1 MLLLT
6 NIRLI
11 LAVAN
16 TNGQRCEEGWDDKVD
31 DGMDCLYFDTT
42 SVQYVGAKQFCES
55 KEAHLIELSSEEQ
68 LTKINKILNELPSR
82 KWWWWGGA
90 TKQGGQW
97 KWTTS
102 GELLQ
107 QWIWGKWG
115 SQPDENY
122 PNSRN
127 ICFGFV
133 KTAWDNGNWKGA
145 DLPCERVRPTICHKN
160 PEIPT
165 TTTTTTT
172 TPTTTTSTP
181 TTSATTA
188 GIQSI
193 SDLIMTQP

>member
-1 MLLLT
+1 MLVTMILRVILLLSLT
-6 NIRLI
+6 KEAI
-11 LAVAN
+11 
-16 TNGQRCEEGWDDKVD
+16 GEQCEEGWDDKVD
-31 DGMDCLYFDTT
+31 DGLDCLLFDTT
-42 SVQYVGAKQFCES
+42 SVQYDIAKQFCES
-55 KEAHLIELSSEEQ
+55 KKAHLIELSSEEQ
-68 LTKINKILNELPSR
+68 LKILSNTLNENYPGVEA
-82 KWWWWGGA
+82 WWWGGA

-115 SQPDENY
+115 SQPGENY
-122 PNSRN
+122 PNSLN
-127 ICFGFV
+127 KCFGFV

-165 TTTTTTT
+165 TTTT
-172 TPTTTTSTP
+172 PTTTTSTP